1 MKSTQN
7 NLKELKVSQETA
19 QKNKEA
25 RIKNLEIQIGHL
37 STKISATPRE
47 GFVDMIIPRM
57 RSAKW

>member
-1 MKSTQN
+1 
-7 NLKELKVSQETA
+7 VSQETA